1 MTDYVGELAGL
12 LLAARRDPARRITSL
27 PGHLVPATMAQA
39 LAVQHAVAAELGPI
53 GGWKVGAPG
62 GVRVCGALPAATI
75 QASPARLDAGS
86 HRLRIVESEIAFR
99 LRQALPPR
107 GQPYTRTDVV
117 GAIGTMHPVIEVCE
131 SRFVEP
137 KNFDMLT
144 SVADLQSHGGLVHG
158 AAVTDWQRVDLAAQ
172 RCQQF
177 INDAVSAERT
187 GYPFGDIIDL
197 VLWLANEGSV
207 WAGGIAAGQFV
218 TCGSWSG
225 ALRAPAGATVRASF
239 PGVGDAQVTYA

>member
-1 MTDYVGELAGL
+1 MTDNVKELAGL
-12 LLAARRDPARRITSL
+12 LLAARRDPARRIASL
-27 PGHLVPATMAQA
+27 PAQLVPATMVQA

-75 QASPARLDAGS
+75 QASPARLDASG
-86 HRLRIVESEIAFR
+86 HPLRIVESEIAFR
-99 LRQALPPR
+99 MRKALPAR
-107 GQPYTRTDVV
+107 SQPYVRADIID
-117 GAIGTMHPVIEVCE
+117 AIGTMHPVIEVCE

-137 KNFDMLT
+137 KAFDMLT
-144 SVADLQSHGGLVHG
+144 SVADIQSHGGLVYG
-158 AAVTDWQRVDLAAQ
+158 AAVADWQRVDLAAQ
-172 RCQQF
+172 RCQQW

-207 WAGGIAAGQFV
+207 WAGGITAGQFV

-239 PGVGDAQVTYA
+239 PGVGDAQITYA